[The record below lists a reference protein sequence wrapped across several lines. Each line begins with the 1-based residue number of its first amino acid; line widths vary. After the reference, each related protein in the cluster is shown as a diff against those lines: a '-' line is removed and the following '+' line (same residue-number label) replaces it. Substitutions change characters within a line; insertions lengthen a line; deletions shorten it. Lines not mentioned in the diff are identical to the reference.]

1 MGCWGLNAPLA
12 TKEKSPTKCQLSRS
26 PDSLLAIVM
35 IQLNS
40 VIRSKHLLPKKR
52 RGRWSKKTLLYAE
65 VVGQLFIFA
74 VGLARRSE
82 LTRNY
87 KSMFEIKVP
96 GFGESI
102 QEVQVANWLKQ
113 VGDWVNKDDD
123 LVELESEKASQN
135 LPSDFEGVLTEIKV
149 GNGEFAAVG
158 DLLGIISPQEGG
170 GGNAKPVANTQDSAP
185 SGAPAN
191 SGAIMPAAERLLSQ
205 HNISASAVTAT
216 GPGGRLLKKD
226 VQNYIDGQGSKS
238 GGAPAAAATT
248 SAPSAPKPPA
258 SNTKTPAPT
267 RSTVDKDPISV
278 EREEKSVPMSMIR
291 RTIAKRLV
299 EAQQTA
305 ALLTTFNEI
314 DMQPVKELRS
324 KYKDAFQKKHGVKLG
339 FMSFFAK
346 AVVEGLRRYPAI
358 NSEIR
363 GDQVISKNFH
373 DIGIA
378 IGGGKGLVVPIL
390 RNVERLSFA
399 DVEQKI
405 GEYAALAQANQIVP
419 TDLQGGTFTISY
431 GGVYGSLLSTPIVN
445 PPLSGILGLHT
456 IQERP
461 IALNGEVVIRP
472 MMYVALTY
480 DHRIVDGREAVG
492 FLKTIKEVLEEPAR
506 LFLEV

>member
-1 MGCWGLNAPLA
+1 
-12 TKEKSPTKCQLSRS
+12 
-26 PDSLLAIVM
+26 
-35 IQLNS
+35 
-40 VIRSKHLLPKKR
+40 
-52 RGRWSKKTLLYAE
+52 
-65 VVGQLFIFA
+65 
-74 VGLARRSE
+74 
-82 LTRNY
+82 
-87 KSMFEIKVP
+87 
-96 GFGESI
+96 
-102 QEVQVANWLKQ
+102 
-113 VGDWVNKDDD
+113 
-123 LVELESEKASQN
+123 
-135 LPSDFEGVLTEIKV
+135 
-149 GNGEFAAVG
+149 
-158 DLLGIISPQEGG
+158 
-170 GGNAKPVANTQDSAP
+170 
-185 SGAPAN
+185 
-191 SGAIMPAAERLLSQ
+191 MPAAERILSEYK
-205 HNISASAVTAT
+205 ISADAITPT
-216 GPGGRLLKKD
+216 GPGGRLLKED
-226 VQNYIDGQGSKS
+226 VLNYIQAKGLKPSV
-238 GGAPAAAATT
+238 APAN
-248 SAPSAPKPPA
+248 PA
-258 SNTKTPAPT
+258 PAPT
-267 RSTVDKDPISV
+267 AARSTPTAPAPARPASAPTRTTNDLAPLNV
-278 EREEKSVPMSMIR
+278 EREEKAVPMSMIR

-314 DMQPVKELRS
+314 DMQPVKDLRS
-324 KYKDAFQKKHGVKLG
+324 KYKDAFLKKHGVKLG

-363 GDQVISKNFH
+363 GDKVITKNFH

-405 GEYAALAQANQIVP
+405 GEYAVLAQANKIVP
-419 TDLQGGTFTISY
+419 SDLQGGTFTISN

-445 PPLSGILGLHT
+445 PPQSGILGLHT